1 MIIYADELG
10 TIPKIE
16 NLEMIFSAARSRKIS
31 IVAIIQSLSQLE
43 KTYGREG
50 AEIIGD
56 NCQLTIFGG
65 FAPNSK
71 TAEVMSNNL
80 GKQTV
85 LSGSVSSGKG
95 EKSQSLQMIERPLM
109 TTDELKAMQKGS
121 FIVMKT
127 GCYPMRS
134 RLKLFLEWGIHF
146 EEPYIIEEQAA
157 RKVEYSNRKEI
168 EYGILLTY
176 PFRSRKE
183 TESADGDLHREM
195 EVIRT

>member
-1 MIIYADELG
+1 M
-10 TIPKIE
+10 
-16 NLEMIFSAARSRKIS
+16 
-31 IVAIIQSLSQLE
+31 E

-56 NCQLTIFGG
+56 NCQLTMFGG

-85 LSGSVSSGKG
+85 LSGSVSSGQG

-109 TTDELKAMQKGS
+109 TSDELKAMPKGS

-127 GCYPMRS
+127 GCYPIKS
-134 RLKLFLEWGIHF
+134 RLKLFLDWGIHF
-146 EEPYIIEEQAA
+146 EEPYEIEERAA
-157 RKVEYSNRKEI
+157 RKVEYSNKKEM
-168 EYGILLTY
+168 EYAILLSY
-176 PFRSRKE
+176 PPRISKDEEYLDRNE
-183 TESADGDLHREM
+183 TRETK
-195 EVIRT
+195 VIRTK